1 MDVPSS
7 ADVATLEEAKTK
19 REELQINSPLSD
31 ACWPMVKWGK
41 RIFHLSVLTAAA
53 MQRVDLANG
62 NIPSESPS
70 NKPIDA
76 DSLCLADGTPIEF
89 DELTANGLN
98 EVGIRTAVYRGGR
111 FVLWGPHTAAYVFG
125 KDMDPRDQFDSTV
138 RMAQYVANSFQL
150 RNQDRVDRVMRRSL
164 VDTILN
170 DFQEFLDQLQ
180 AQGAT
185 LGGTISFQEDDNPQ
199 TDMVSGDFVFSVRV
213 ASAFPAKSL
222 TARIRCTTDGLTTLF
237 GGEENA

>member
-1 MDVPSS
+1 
-7 ADVATLEEAKTK
+7 
-19 REELQINSPLSD
+19 
-31 ACWPMVKWGK
+31 
-41 RIFHLSVLTAAA
+41 
-53 MQRVDLANG
+53 
-62 NIPSESPS
+62 
-70 NKPIDA
+70 
-76 DSLCLADGTPIEF
+76 
-89 DELTANGLN
+89 
-98 EVGIRTAVYRGGR
+98 
-111 FVLWGPHTAAYVFG
+111 
-125 KDMDPRDQFDSTV
+125 
-138 RMAQYVANSFQL
+138 MAQYVANSFQL
-150 RNQDRVDRVMRRSL
+150 RNQDRVDKVMRRSL